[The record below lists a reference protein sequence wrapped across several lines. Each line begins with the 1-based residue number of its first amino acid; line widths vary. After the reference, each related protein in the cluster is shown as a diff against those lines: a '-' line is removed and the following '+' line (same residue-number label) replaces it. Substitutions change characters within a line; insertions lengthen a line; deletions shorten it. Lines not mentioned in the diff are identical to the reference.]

1 MLDTEEVGRL
11 ETHPNPIKPY
21 TTAEKPA
28 ESLAIPPE
36 VLKGL
41 SESYK
46 LPATSDGKKYKPRSR
61 VGLTLLAV
69 GFVPKGT
76 SDQEQPLL
84 VAASPA
90 WSKRASSMESSGRCF
105 DRG

>member
-36 VLKGL
+36 VWKDSPNHTSFRL
-41 SESYK
+41 
-46 LPATSDGKKYKPRSR
+46 LPMVKSTTAI
-61 VGLTLLAV
+61 
-69 GFVPKGT
+69 
-76 SDQEQPLL
+76 
-84 VAASPA
+84 
-90 WSKRASSMESSGRCF
+90 
-105 DRG
+105 